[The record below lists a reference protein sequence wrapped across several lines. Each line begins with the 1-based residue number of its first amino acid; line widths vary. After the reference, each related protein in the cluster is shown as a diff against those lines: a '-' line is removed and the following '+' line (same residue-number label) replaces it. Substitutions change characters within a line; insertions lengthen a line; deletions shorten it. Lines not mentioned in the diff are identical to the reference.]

1 MTIIIL
7 TTTIKAPIEAVFN
20 IARNIDI
27 HQLSAEKSNEK
38 AIDGKTSGLI
48 ELDETVTWSGK
59 HFGLQ
64 LLHKS
69 RITHFKF
76 PSYFVDE
83 MEKGHFKSFKHEH
96 FFQVENEFM
105 VMIDRLEYKTPFRVL
120 GLLFDKI
127 ILKKYLT
134 NFIKTRNKILKN
146 LAEDQQQN

>member
-1 MTIIIL
+1 MTILIL
-7 TTTIKAPIEAVFN
+7 STKIKAPIETVFN
-20 IARNIDI
+20 TARSIDI
-27 HQLSAEKSNEK
+27 HQLSAAKSNEK

-48 ELDETVTWSGK
+48 ELNETVTWSGK

-69 RITHFKF
+69 IITHFKF

-83 MEKGHFKSFKHEH
+83 MIEGHFKSFRHEH
-96 FFQVENEFM
+96 FFQVDKDFT
-105 VMIDRLEYKTPFRVL
+105 VMIDRLEYKTPL
-120 GLLFDKI
+120 GILGFLFDKI

-146 LAEDQQQN
+146 LAENQQQN